1 MVADN
6 SYEIF
11 KISYTSAVKNKK
23 QSFYFN
29 KSKIDVNYAKFVCA
43 YVDKHCMPEYEE
55 HIIQSQTEPD
65 FPFE

>member
-11 KISYTSAVKNKK
+11 KISYASAVKN
-23 QSFYFN
+23 
-29 KSKIDVNYAKFVCA
+29 KIDVNYAKFVCA

-55 HIIQSQTEPD
+55 HMIQNQTEPD